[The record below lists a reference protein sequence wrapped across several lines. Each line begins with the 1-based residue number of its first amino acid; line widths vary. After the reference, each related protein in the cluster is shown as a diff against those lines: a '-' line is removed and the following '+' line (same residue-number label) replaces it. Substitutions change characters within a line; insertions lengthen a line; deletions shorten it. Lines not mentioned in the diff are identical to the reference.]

1 MAHSFHQAYHDL
13 VGTLNA
19 CERQAETLGVDRTNP
34 ALTVRSHEGRAS
46 VDWNLGQGNSAHT
59 TMALRAQEDGLRAA
73 VNAFHATLDSS
84 LPRLCPLNWSM
95 NLFRTAANDH
105 HSFTLWRWEFSAE
118 ESSIILGTLTH
129 VAERLAP
136 VRTGP
141 RTFCIQ
147 PKKPTEWR
155 VLARS
160 PADAL
165 LAWHVLRFPHV
176 PPTLVRLESVKA
188 EIAEIHAEGTAA
200 AQARDMHLIAQ
211 HPQGNP

>member
-1 MAHSFHQAYHDL
+1 MAHSFHQPYHDL
-13 VGTLNA
+13 VGALDA
-19 CERQAETLGVDRTNP
+19 CARQAEALGVERTNP
-34 ALTVRSHEGRAS
+34 ALTVRSHEGQVS
-46 VDWNLGQGNSAHT
+46 IDWNLGQGNSAHAT
-59 TMALRAQEDGLRAA
+59 LALRAQEDALRAA
-73 VNAFHATLDSS
+73 ATAFHTSLDHS

-95 NLFRTAANDH
+95 NLFRTAANAY
-105 HSFTLWRWEFSAE
+105 HSLTLWRWEFSAE
-118 ESSIILGTLTH
+118 EPSIILGTLTD
-129 VAERLAP
+129 VAERLAQ

-147 PKKPTEWR
+147 PKKSTQWR

-200 AQARDMHLIAQ
+200 AQARDLHLVA
-211 HPQGNP
+211 